1 MLETSQADRLLQH
14 ERMVFEKL
22 LTVVGRCEKLWD
34 FRATIDYKGFLRVS
48 FLSVSHVLVILKI
61 IFLDLV
67 LRSLLTGNI
76 RKRLFESLGL
86 LAVS

>member
-22 LTVVGRCEKLWD
+22 LTVVGRRKKLWD

-48 FLSVSHVLVILKI
+48 FLFVSHVLVILKI

-76 RKRLFESLGL
+76 EKRLFESLGL
-86 LAVS
+86 LAVC